1 MFIASAPVIDLLR
14 LIVTTIPNNV
24 SLIKINLKHLH
35 GQYKVRERFVA
46 FSSPNSGTKWR
57 DTKCWSTAFVFI
69 FYRTVFIDIF
79 NWNFIIIVLSCRYVQ
94 RGKPREN

>member
-46 FSSPNSGTKWR
+46 FSSPNSGTK
-57 DTKCWSTAFVFI
+57 
-69 FYRTVFIDIF
+69 
-79 NWNFIIIVLSCRYVQ
+79 
-94 RGKPREN
+94 